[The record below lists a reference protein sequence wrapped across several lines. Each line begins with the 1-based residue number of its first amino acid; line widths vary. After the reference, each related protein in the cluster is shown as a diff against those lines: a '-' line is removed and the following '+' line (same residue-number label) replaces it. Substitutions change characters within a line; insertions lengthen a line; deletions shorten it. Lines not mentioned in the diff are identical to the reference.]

1 MRLNVA
7 DKVTQ
12 QILDALTRAAAEPAG
27 TVLYG
32 TKSEPGLFPATAA
45 AKPAARKALDDG
57 LLEVIR
63 TETKGKQTRELAVAT
78 DQGLQFLLAQSSP
91 KQVLEDFV
99 RVLEEREGQIAELV
113 QATTRISTTLAGL
126 KSTVAMVL
134 PQVVAQR
141 ITPNRLLNSNELPN
155 RPAVSVNGHTTGHH
169 PAATTMPTVVT
180 RSVATLT
187 RPVVAELEDLTGA
200 ILSRICDWAASATAG
215 QDCPLPELYRSL
227 STREV
232 PPSVGVFHDC
242 LRQLHDDHRIYLH
255 PWTGPLYALPEPAYA
270 LLVGHN
276 IGYYASPRN

>member
-27 TVLYG
+27 TALYG

-78 DQGLQFLLAQSSP
+78 DPGLQFLLAQSSP

-126 KSTVAMVL
+126 KTTVAMVL

-141 ITPNRLLNSNELPN
+141 ITPNRFEVPN
-155 RPAVSVNGHTTGHH
+155 FSTNGHSTSHP
-169 PAATTMPTVVT
+169 PAATTMPTVT
-180 RSVATLT
+180 ARSVATLT
-187 RPVVAELEDLTGA
+187 RPVVSELEDLAGA
-200 ILSRICDWAASATAG
+200 ILSRICDWAASAAAG

-232 PPSVGVFHDC
+232 PPSVGMFHDC

>member
-27 TVLYG
+27 TVLFG

-63 TETKGKQTRELAVAT
+63 TETKGKQTRELAVVT
-78 DQGLQFLLAQSSP
+78 DPGLQFLLAQSSP

-126 KSTVAMVL
+126 KTTVAMVL
-134 PQVVAQR
+134 PQVIAQR
-141 ITPNRLLNSNELPN
+141 ITPNRLLNRNELPKL
-155 RPAVSVNGHTTGHH
+155 PAVSVNGHSTGHP
-169 PAATTMPTVVT
+169 PAATTMPTVAT

-187 RPVVAELEDLTGA
+187 RPVVSELEDLAGA
-200 ILSRICDWAASATAG
+200 ILSRICDWAASAAAG

>member
-27 TVLYG
+27 TALYG

-78 DQGLQFLLAQSSP
+78 DPGLQFLLAQSSP

-126 KSTVAMVL
+126 KTTVAMVL

-141 ITPNRLLNSNELPN
+141 ITPNRFEVPN
-155 RPAVSVNGHTTGHH
+155 FSTNGHSTSHP
-169 PAATTMPTVVT
+169 PAATTMPTVT
-180 RSVATLT
+180 ARPVATLT
-187 RPVVAELEDLTGA
+187 RPVVSELEDLAGA
-200 ILSRICDWAASATAG
+200 ILSRICDWAASAAAG

-232 PPSVGVFHDC
+232 PPSVGMFHDC

>member
-1 MRLNVA
+1 MPRIVA
-7 DKVTQ
+7 EKLTQ
-12 QILDALTRAAAEPAG
+12 QILDALTNAAAEPAG
-27 TVLYG
+27 TMLFG
-32 TKSEPGLFPATAA
+32 TKSEPGLFPSTAA

-63 TETKGKQTRELAVAT
+63 TETKGKQTREIVIAT
-78 DQGLQFLLAQSSP
+78 ERGLQFLLAQVSP

-99 RVLEEREGQIAELV
+99 RVLEQREGQIAELV

-134 PQVVAQR
+134 PQVVTQR
-141 ITPNRLLNSNELPN
+141 ITPNRLEL
-155 RPAVSVNGHTTGHH
+155 SSFSTNGHSTGH
-169 PAATTMPTVVT
+169 PVATTTMPTVAT
-180 RSVATLT
+180 RPIATLT
-187 RPVVAELEDLTGA
+187 RPVVSELEDLTGA
-200 ILSRICDWAASATAG
+200 ILSRICDWAASAAAG